1 MAVTGRP
8 FFFGTVN
15 LDRVANERAILVN
28 SGSELEMT
36 RLMLTLPVVEMATS
50 RTTFPSLMPRRKRL
64 LGYPGDGLLRSR
76 GLESSSP
83 AE

>member
-8 FFFGTVN
+8 FFLGTVKRA
-15 LDRVANERAILVN
+15 RVANERAILVN

-36 RLMLTLPVVEMATS
+36 RLTFTRPVVDIVTS
-50 RTTFPSLMPRRKRL
+50 STTLPSLMPRRKRL
-64 LGYPGDGLLRSR
+64 RGYPGDGLLSNR